1 MEGHIKSARVRDGG
15 RHWGVPVSKAGKKT
29 GLPVAAKKPVA
40 ANRTAHAKAEAPPSP
55 ARDTMELLIENMNAV
70 LEGDFT
76 VRLPLHWEGPEGRLA
91 HILNGIIS
99 HNRRLAAE
107 LSRVGESVGREGQ
120 TRQRIAPANR
130 QGEWAGMELSVNHLI
145 DDLVRP
151 VETMTEAMAGVA
163 KGDLTRSVP
172 LEADGRPL
180 QGEFLRSAT
189 IVNRMIEQ
197 MGEFSSEVT
206 RVALEVGTAGKLGG
220 QAKVKGVS
228 GVWKD
233 LTDSVNQMASNL
245 TGQVRNISEV
255 TIAVA
260 NGDLSRKITVEDR
273 KSVV

>member
-1 MEGHIKSARVRDGG
+1 MNTGLKRDERTDGSQEDQALLRVLEAMYAVRDGDFM
-15 RHWGVPVSKAGKKT
+15 VQ
-29 GLPVAAKKPVA
+29 LPP
-40 ANRTAHAKAEAPPSP
+40 
-55 ARDTMELLIENMNAV
+55 
-70 LEGDFT
+70 
-76 VRLPLHWEGPEGRLA
+76 HWEGIEGKIA
-91 HILNGIIS
+91 ACFNEIVAS
-99 HNRRLAAE
+99 NRRLASE
-107 LSRVGESVGREGQ
+107 LARVGQVVGREGQ
-120 TRQRIAPANR
+120 TRKRITVSRREGA
-130 QGEWAGMELSVNHLI
+130 WAGMEQSVNSLI

-163 KGDLTRSVP
+163 KGDLTRAVP

-189 IVNRMIEQ
+189 IVNRMIDQ

-206 RVALEVGTAGKLGG
+206 RVALEVGTHGRLGG

-245 TGQVRNISEV
+245 TLQVRNISEV

-260 NGDLSRKITVEDR
+260 TGDLSRKITADVRGEMLQLKEVINTMVDQLR
-273 KSVV
+273 SFASEVTRVAREVGTEGKL